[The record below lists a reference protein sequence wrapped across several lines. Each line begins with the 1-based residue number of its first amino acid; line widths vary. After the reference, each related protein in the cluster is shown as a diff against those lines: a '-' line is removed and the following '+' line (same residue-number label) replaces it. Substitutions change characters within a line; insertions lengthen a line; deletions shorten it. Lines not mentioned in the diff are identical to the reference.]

1 MKRFWVGWITLCLGM
16 WVLFS
21 CGAAQPRSGDFD
33 YADGAF
39 SAVLRGTYTPS
50 DGVLR
55 PVTAEVTVGAPA
67 REGAPRNLRITFSQ
81 PPALAGVTVSAAADG
96 ATGERVVT
104 FTAVSPHGTVTA
116 VGAGGEYDGLL
127 RFAEALIPAGDVVS
141 VSPVEEDGTH
151 TVTRRTAEGDG
162 ETVYRF
168 GAGGGL
174 PLQVTARTGEEI
186 LELAVSAADGDHA
199 GRP

>member
-1 MKRFWVGWITLCLGM
+1 MLCLGM
-16 WVLFS
+16 WLLFS

-50 DGVLR
+50 DGVPR

-81 PPALAGVTVSAAADG
+81 PPALAGVTVTAETAEDAPAG
-96 ATGERVVT
+96 TGRVVT

-141 VSPVEEDGTH
+141 VSPVEEDGVH